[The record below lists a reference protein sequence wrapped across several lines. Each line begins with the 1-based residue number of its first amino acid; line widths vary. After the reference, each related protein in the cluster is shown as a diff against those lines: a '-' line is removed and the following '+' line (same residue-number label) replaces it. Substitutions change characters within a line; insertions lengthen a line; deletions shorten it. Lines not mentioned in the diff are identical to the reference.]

1 LGVIVNALPSLSLTM
16 KLYPNLV
23 RLASSPSRNCFT
35 APKPAT
41 TVPTLSSGQPPCC
54 PDAASISGVHDKSS
68 NSVNTPHTDTVKTT
82 PTPPRPG
89 TRPRSP
95 MQLCG
100 PVLAAH
106 CDTSAQ
112 HNKLSDTHRPGA
124 RHCRPL
130 AQRLK
135 MNRQQ
140 LAQKRTLCCSPNDRR
155 LPQPGNLRRH
165 WNGTGPVCCPCVAC
179 TRMDSCSVRGSV
191 WAPACKRGCA
201 LREAACP
208 VDRARRERHAL
219 LTGRNAKGTRRSR
232 RRGVADHRRLV
243 SRPRATHIPACM
255 LAPSPASASGVSPLA
270 SIVFESTRPIFQRI
284 RRIRGGFVLV
294 KLFLYQLV

>member
-1 LGVIVNALPSLSLTM
+1 MASNTSCL
-16 KLYPNLV
+16 LV
-23 RLASSPSRNCFT
+23 
-35 APKPAT
+35 
-41 TVPTLSSGQPPCC
+41 CC
-54 PDAASISGVHDKSS
+54 PGDFGSMESGCFEH
-68 NSVNTPHTDTVKTT
+68 
-82 PTPPRPG
+82 PPLRTAG
-89 TRPRSP
+89 TRLRRGPLVVLLR
-95 MQLCG
+95 CG
-100 PVLAAH
+100 R
-106 CDTSAQ
+106 C
-112 HNKLSDTHRPGA
+112 
-124 RHCRPL
+124 
-130 AQRLK
+130 
-135 MNRQQ
+135 
-140 LAQKRTLCCSPNDRR
+140 

-165 WNGTGPVCCPCVAC
+165 WNGPGPVCCPCVAC
-179 TRMDSCSVRGSV
+179 TRMDSWSVRGSV

-255 LAPSPASASGVSPLA
+255 LAPSPASASGVSPRP
-270 SIVFESTRPIFQRI
+270 IVFESTRPIFQRI